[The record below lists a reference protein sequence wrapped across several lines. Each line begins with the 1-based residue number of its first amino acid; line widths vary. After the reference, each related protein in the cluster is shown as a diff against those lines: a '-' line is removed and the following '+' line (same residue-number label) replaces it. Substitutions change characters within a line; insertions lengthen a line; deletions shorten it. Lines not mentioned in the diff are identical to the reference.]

1 MNKKLLKNLI
11 PLTIAVVG
19 ILIIGAIIFVNQGE
33 RKEEAQS
40 LSAQE
45 IQKIAEKTVD
55 FINKNLLG
63 GGVTASLINTSE
75 EYGLVKLKFEI
86 AGNEIDSYV
95 SKDGKIFFPEAINL
109 DEIPIAQESEGGVS
123 ETSPQGSVSLAGSAE
138 FINCLKESEFVIYGA
153 NWCGWTKKL
162 VEMLGGWDIV
172 KPIYVEC
179 TEEEELCEEKG
190 IGGFPTILLNGK
202 EYQGAR
208 TFEEFAVAS
217 GCEVPVG
224 AESVSAG
231 NSSGGCQ

>member
-1 MNKKLLKNLI
+1 MDKKLLKNLI

-19 ILIIGAIIFVNQGE
+19 ILVIGTIIFVNQGE
-33 RKEEAQS
+33 RKKEAQS

-45 IQKIAEKTVD
+45 IQEIAEKTID
-55 FINKNLLG
+55 FINKKFLG
-63 GGVTASLINTSE
+63 EGVTASLIDTSE
-75 EYGLVKLKFEI
+75 EYGLIKLKFEI

-95 SKDGKIFFPEAINL
+95 SKDGKAFFPEVFDL
-109 DEIPIAQESEGGVS
+109 DEIPIAQEPENGASGDS
-123 ETSPQGSVSLAGSAE
+123 SQGSVSPEESAK

-162 VEMLGGWDIV
+162 VETLGGWDIV

-179 TEEEELCEEKG
+179 TEEEELCEEKE

-208 TFEEFAVAS
+208 TFEEFAAAT
-217 GCEVPVG
+217 GCGVPVG
-224 AESVSAG
+224 AESVSTG
-231 NSSGGCQ
+231 DSSGGCE